1 MSSLFETTTING
13 MAMGNRVVRSAT
25 WEGLAA
31 DDGTSTPP
39 LDVMLGDLAAGGVG
53 LVIPGYAFV
62 SPEGKDAPGQ
72 LGICSDEQ
80 IPGLARMAHAV
91 QAAGGSIA
99 LQLAHA
105 GCFGEPAL
113 SGLEAIGPSALETE
127 GGPVGRAMTVAE
139 LAGVPQ
145 AFAAA
150 AGRAKTAGCDA
161 VQVHAA
167 HGYLLSQFLSPYF
180 NRRTDG
186 YGGEL
191 ERRARLL
198 AEVIAAVRGTV
209 GSDFPVLVK
218 LNAEDFLPGGFSVD
232 DMLRVAVLL
241 EAAGIDAIELSGG
254 TGLEAGL
261 SFSRVGRPAPGEPEA
276 YYEIAARRLK
286 EMVGVPLILVG
297 GIRTLETAE
306 RLVAESATDY
316 VALSRPLIREPR
328 LIERWRAGDTA
339 PARCVSDNGCFET
352 GDDGKG
358 IFCAVDARKARR
370 AGE

>member
-1 MSSLFETTTING
+1 MPSLFEPMTING
-13 MAMGNRVVRSAT
+13 MALKNRFVRSAT

-31 DDGTSTPP
+31 DDGSSTRP
-39 LDVMLGDLAAGGVG
+39 LDAMMAELAAGGVG

-80 IPGLARMAHAV
+80 IPGLARMAHAIH
-91 QAAGGSIA
+91 AAGGSIA

-105 GCFGEPAL
+105 GCFGEPSL
-113 SGLEAIGPSALETE
+113 SGLEASGPSALETDA
-127 GGPVGRAMTVAE
+127 GPVGRAMTASE
-139 LAGVPQ
+139 LAAVPQ
-145 AFAAA
+145 MFAAA
-150 AGRAKTAGCDA
+150 AARAKTAGCDA

-191 ERRARLL
+191 ERRARLVV
-198 AEVIAAVRGTV
+198 EVIAAVRGAV
-209 GSDFPVLVK
+209 GIDYPVLVK
-218 LNAEDFLPGGFSVD
+218 LNAEDFLPGGSSVD

-254 TGLEAGL
+254 TGLESGL
-261 SFSRVGRPAPGEPEA
+261 SFSRVGRTAPGEPEA
-276 YYEIAARRLK
+276 YYEVAARRFK
-286 EMVGVPLILVG
+286 ESARVPLILVG

-306 RLVAESATDY
+306 RLIAEGATDY

-352 GDDGKG
+352 GDDGTG
-358 IFCAVDARKARR
+358 IVCAVEARKALR
-370 AGE
+370 AGG